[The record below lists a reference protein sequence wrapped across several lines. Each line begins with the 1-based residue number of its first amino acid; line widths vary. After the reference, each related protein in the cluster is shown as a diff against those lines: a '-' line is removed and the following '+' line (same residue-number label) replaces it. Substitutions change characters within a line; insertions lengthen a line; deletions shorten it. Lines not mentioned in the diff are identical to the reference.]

1 MSNEY
6 NRPFYEIVCGLNN
19 YKLGTIIES
28 ETGQRYKLTKTD
40 NEYRKFS
47 RIDRGLRF
55 LTYENMNKKFRI
67 VEEQEEIDIR
77 KLDFLVEYESFEDYD
92 CRDIG
97 IAITKINEITKTINK
112 MVDLSQQRNDKLK
125 NIEIRLE
132 QLDRNIKEKQ

>member
-6 NRPFYEIVCGLNN
+6 TRPFYEIVCGLNN

-47 RIDRGLRF
+47 RIDKGLRF

-67 VEEQEEIDIR
+67 VEEQEEIDIQELEEI
-77 KLDFLVEYESFEDYD
+77 KEMKVFLSVDTRQTLEENLKKIDKHEVNFFF
-92 CRDIG
+92 
-97 IAITKINEITKTINK
+97 KINEIIRKQNK
-112 MVDLSQQRNDKLK
+112 IVQY
-125 NIEIRLE
+125 LE

>member
-40 NEYRKFS
+40 NDYRKFS
-47 RIDRGLRF
+47 RIDKGLRF

-67 VEEQEEIDIR
+67 VEEQEEIDIQEIN
-77 KLDFLVEYESFEDYD
+77 LDFARLSQFPIKNSKGQEEILEVLFVEIQEKMKELA
-92 CRDIG
+92 R
-97 IAITKINEITKTINK
+97 KINY
-112 MVDLSQQRNDKLK
+112 LDK
-125 NIEIRLE
+125 
-132 QLDRNIKEKQ
+132 NIKEKQ

>member
-40 NEYRKFS
+40 NDYRKFS
-47 RIDRGLRF
+47 RIDKGLRF

-67 VEEQEEIDIR
+67 VEEQEEIDIQEIN
-77 KLDFLVEYESFEDYD
+77 LDFARLSQFPIKNSKGQEEILEVLFVEIQEKMKELA
-92 CRDIG
+92 R
-97 IAITKINEITKTINK
+97 KINY
-112 MVDLSQQRNDKLK
+112 LDK
-125 NIEIRLE
+125 
-132 QLDRNIKEKQ
+132 NIKEK

>member
-19 YKLGTIIES
+19 FKLGTIIES

-47 RIDRGLRF
+47 RIDKGLRF

-67 VEEQEEIDIR
+67 VEEQEEIDIQ
-77 KLDFLVEYESFEDYD
+77 
-92 CRDIG
+92 DINNRL
-97 IAITKINEITKTINK
+97 KRLEN
-112 MVDLSQQRNDKLK
+112 MVDRFEYIEKRVEEIDSQSGKFRYC
-125 NIEIRLE
+125 
-132 QLDRNIKEKQ
+132 

>member
-67 VEEQEEIDIR
+67 VEEQEEIDKLEIDENGFIHTNNGSWKGR
-77 KLDFLVEYESFEDYD
+77 KLDIAFAES
-92 CRDIG
+92 
-97 IAITKINEITKTINK
+97 INK
-112 MVDLSQQRNDKLK
+112 LAE
-125 NIEIRLE
+125 EIK
-132 QLDRNIKEKQ
+132 NIKEMK

>member
-6 NRPFYEIVCGLNN
+6 TRPFYEIVCGLNN

-67 VEEQEEIDIR
+67 VEEQEEIDIQEIKEFQKDIIEQATDDANIKCLAR
-77 KLDFLVEYESFEDYD
+77 KCNELVQ
-92 CRDIG
+92 
-97 IAITKINEITKTINK
+97 AVK
-112 MVDLSQQRNDKLK
+112 
-125 NIEIRLE
+125 
-132 QLDRNIKEKQ
+132 QLDIIIKEK

>member
-6 NRPFYEIVCGLNN
+6 NRPFYEIICSLNH

-47 RIDRGLRF
+47 RIDKGLRF

-67 VEEQEEIDIR
+67 VEEQKEINIQR
-77 KLDFLVEYESFEDYD
+77 
-92 CRDIG
+92 
-97 IAITKINEITKTINK
+97 INEITYKNEKIGYGSIEKYTDDIDDYCTAINSLLDGYGITINELVQAVK
-112 MVDLSQQRNDKLK
+112 QLDKKLK
-125 NIEIRLE
+125 
-132 QLDRNIKEKQ
+132 EK

>member
-40 NEYRKFS
+40 NDYRKFS
-47 RIDRGLRF
+47 RIGKGLRF

-77 KLDFLVEYESFEDYD
+77 KLDFLVEYDSFEDYD

-97 IAITKINEITKTINK
+97 IAITKINKITKTINK
-112 MVDLSQQRNDKLK
+112 MVDLIQQRNDKFK

-132 QLDRNIKEKQ
+132 QLDKNIKEK

>member
-6 NRPFYEIVCGLNN
+6 TRPFYEIVCGLNN

-47 RIDRGLRF
+47 RIDKGLRF

-67 VEEQEEIDIR
+67 VEEQEKIDIQELEEI
-77 KLDFLVEYESFEDYD
+77 KEMEVFLSIDTRQTLEENLKKIDKHEVNFFF
-92 CRDIG
+92 
-97 IAITKINEITKTINK
+97 KINEIIRKHNK
-112 MVDLSQQRNDKLK
+112 LVKY
-125 NIEIRLE
+125 LE
-132 QLDRNIKEKQ
+132 QLDKNIKEKQ

>member
-1 MSNEY
+1 MSKEY
-6 NRPFYEIVCGLNN
+6 TRPFYKIVCGLNN

-67 VEEQEEIDIR
+67 VEEQEEIDIQELEEI
-77 KLDFLVEYESFEDYD
+77 KEMEVFLSIDTRQTLEENLKKIDKHEVNFFF
-92 CRDIG
+92 
-97 IAITKINEITKTINK
+97 KINEIIRKQNK
-112 MVDLSQQRNDKLK
+112 IVQY
-125 NIEIRLE
+125 LE
-132 QLDRNIKEKQ
+132 QLDKNIKEKQ

>member
-40 NEYRKFS
+40 NDYRKFS

-67 VEEQEEIDIR
+67 VVEQEEIDIQEIN
-77 KLDFLVEYESFEDYD
+77 LDFARLSQFPIKNSKGQEEILEVLFVEIQEKMKELA
-92 CRDIG
+92 R
-97 IAITKINEITKTINK
+97 KINY
-112 MVDLSQQRNDKLK
+112 LDK
-125 NIEIRLE
+125 
-132 QLDRNIKEKQ
+132 NIKEK

>member
-6 NRPFYEIVCGLNN
+6 NRPFYEIICGLNH

-47 RIDRGLRF
+47 RIDKGLRF

-67 VEEQEEIDIR
+67 VEEIDIQS
-77 KLDFLVEYESFEDYD
+77 LQENDSFNA
-92 CRDIG
+92 RADINQEN
-97 IAITKINEITKTINK
+97 INLLIKAVK
-112 MVDLSQQRNDKLK
+112 
-125 NIEIRLE
+125 
-132 QLDRNIKEKQ
+132 QLDRQLHKTEKEQ

>member
-6 NRPFYEIVCGLNN
+6 TRPFYEIVCGLNN

-67 VEEQEEIDIR
+67 VEEQEEIDIQAIKENNSTNAR
-77 KLDFLVEYESFEDYD
+77 ADVNQENINLLIKAVKQLD
-92 CRDIG
+92 
-97 IAITKINEITKTINK
+97 N
-112 MVDLSQQRNDKLK
+112 KLK
-125 NIEIRLE
+125 
-132 QLDRNIKEKQ
+132 EK

>member
-47 RIDRGLRF
+47 RIDKGLRF

-67 VEEQEEIDIR
+67 VEEQEEIDIQHI
-77 KLDFLVEYESFEDYD
+77 LELNGSASVPD
-92 CRDIG
+92 CIV
-97 IAITKINEITKTINK
+97 KINQIINA
-112 MVDLSQQRNDKLK
+112 VQQ
-125 NIEIRLE
+125 IEKEL
-132 QLDRNIKEKQ
+132 KEK

>member
-67 VEEQEEIDIR
+67 VEEQEEIDIQEIN
-77 KLDFLVEYESFEDYD
+77 LDFARLSQFPIKNSKGQEEILEVLFVEIQEKMKELA
-92 CRDIG
+92 R
-97 IAITKINEITKTINK
+97 KINY
-112 MVDLSQQRNDKLK
+112 LDK
-125 NIEIRLE
+125 
-132 QLDRNIKEKQ
+132 NIKEK

>member
-1 MSNEY
+1 MSKDY
-6 NRPFYEIVCGLNN
+6 TRPFYEIVCGLNN

-67 VEEQEEIDIR
+67 VEEQEGIDKLEIDENGFIHTNNGSWKGR
-77 KLDFLVEYESFEDYD
+77 KLD
-92 CRDIG
+92 
-97 IAITKINEITKTINK
+97 IAFAEVINK
-112 MVDLSQQRNDKLK
+112 LADEVK
-125 NIEIRLE
+125 
-132 QLDRNIKEKQ
+132 NIKEK

>member
-47 RIDRGLRF
+47 RIDKGLRF

-97 IAITKINEITKTINK
+97 IAITKINQICRRINK
-112 MVDLSQQRNDKLK
+112 LIDLHQENK
-125 NIEIRLE
+125 NRIK
-132 QLDRNIKEKQ
+132 QLDKNIKEKQ

>member
-6 NRPFYEIVCGLNN
+6 NRPFYEIVCSLNH

-47 RIDRGLRF
+47 RIGKGLRF

-67 VEEQEEIDIR
+67 VEEQEEIDIQEL
-77 KLDFLVEYESFEDYD
+77 KEYEFPGYV
-92 CRDIG
+92 DIKLSP
-97 IAITKINEITKTINK
+97 IEKKLLELINQNRQA
-112 MVDLSQQRNDKLK
+112 VQQIDNKLK
-125 NIEIRLE
+125 E
-132 QLDRNIKEKQ
+132 DKK

>member
-47 RIDRGLRF
+47 RIDKGLRF

-67 VEEQEEIDIR
+67 VEEQEEIDIQNMEI
-77 KLDFLVEYESFEDYD
+77 LDNTVYDHGNMTKVEIDNYHNYT
-92 CRDIG
+92 RTI
-97 IAITKINEITKTINK
+97 INQLIQAVK
-112 MVDLSQQRNDKLK
+112 
-125 NIEIRLE
+125 
-132 QLDRNIKEKQ
+132 QLDKNIKEK

>member
-47 RIDRGLRF
+47 RIDKGLRF

-67 VEEQEEIDIR
+67 VEEQEEIDIQELEEI
-77 KLDFLVEYESFEDYD
+77 KEMEVFLSVDTRQTLEENLKKIDKHEVNFFF
-92 CRDIG
+92 
-97 IAITKINEITKTINK
+97 KINEIIRKQNK
-112 MVDLSQQRNDKLK
+112 IVQY
-125 NIEIRLE
+125 LE
-132 QLDRNIKEKQ
+132 QLDKNIKENKK

>member
-47 RIDRGLRF
+47 RIDKGLRF

-67 VEEQEEIDIR
+67 VEEQEEIDI
-77 KLDFLVEYESFEDYD
+77 
-92 CRDIG
+92 
-97 IAITKINEITKTINK
+97 
-112 MVDLSQQRNDKLK
+112 Q
-125 NIEIRLE
+125 NIEEIQFPDNTALRDTRDLIVNQLVQAVK
-132 QLDRNIKEKQ
+132 QLDKNIKEKQ

>member
-47 RIDRGLRF
+47 RIDKGLRF

-97 IAITKINEITKTINK
+97 IAITKINKITKTIIK
-112 MVDLSQQRNDKLK
+112 MVDLIQQRNDKFK

-132 QLDRNIKEKQ
+132 QLDKNIKEK